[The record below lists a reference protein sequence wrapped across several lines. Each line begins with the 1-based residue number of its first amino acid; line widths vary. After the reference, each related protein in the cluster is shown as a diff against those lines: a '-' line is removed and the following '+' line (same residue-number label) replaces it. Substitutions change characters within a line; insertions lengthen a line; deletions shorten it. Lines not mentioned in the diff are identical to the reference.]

1 MTDGI
6 STDSKGEGD
15 KPRAIMPEYMQ
26 VALGG
31 TFDPVHDGHRS
42 LFDRAFQL
50 GDVTVGLTSDDL
62 APQTRN
68 EERYVRPFDERKR
81 DLDRELDRIADQYD
95 RSFEVRTLNERTGIA
110 TEPKFDYLIVS
121 PETKAGAKEVNRI
134 RRQQDLDSLEIVVVD
149 HVPAEDGDRISST
162 RIVQGEIDE
171 HGNLTPE
178 RQGRPPICE

>member
-1 MTDGI
+1 VCTWTERAED
-6 STDSKGEGD
+6 D
-15 KPRAIMPEYMQ
+15 KPRAIMIEDMQ

-68 EERYVRPFDERKR
+68 EERRVRPFDERKR
-81 DLDRELDRIADQYD
+81 DLERELDRIADRYD
-95 RSFEVRTLNERTGIA
+95 RAFEIRELDNRTGIA
-110 TEPKFDYLIVS
+110 TEPNFEYLIVS
-121 PETKAGAKEVNRI
+121 PETKEGAEEVNRI
-134 RRQQDLDSLEIVVVD
+134 RREQELDPLEIVVVD
-149 HVPAEDGDRISST
+149 HVEAEDGDRISST

-178 RQGRPPICE
+178 RQGRPPIREQ